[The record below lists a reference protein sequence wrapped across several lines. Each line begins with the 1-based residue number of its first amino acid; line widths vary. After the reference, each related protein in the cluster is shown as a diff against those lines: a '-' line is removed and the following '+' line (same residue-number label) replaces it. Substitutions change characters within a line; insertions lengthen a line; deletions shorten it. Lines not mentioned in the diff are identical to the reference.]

1 MHSQPTENQ
10 IYAILDQVMDPELN
24 HSLVELGMIRD
35 IDVDDGR
42 VQIELQL
49 TTPHCPFAGE
59 IEQRIRSALLEM
71 DAVNEVAINR
81 PCASDA

>member
-1 MHSQPTENQ
+1 MALQPTANQ

-35 IDVDDGR
+35 VDIEDGR
-42 VQIELQL
+42 IQIELQL

-59 IEQRIRSALLEM
+59 IEQRIRDALMEI
-71 DAVNEVAINR
+71 DNVDEVAISR
-81 PCASDA
+81 PCAQDD

>member
-1 MHSQPTENQ
+1 MALPPTTNQ

-35 IDVDDGR
+35 VDFEAGC
-42 VQIELQL
+42 VQVELQL

-71 DAVNEVAINR
+71 DSISEVSINR
-81 PCASDA
+81 PCAGDA

>member
-1 MHSQPTENQ
+1 MAPQPTSAH
-10 IYAILDQVMDPELN
+10 IYAILDHVMDPELN

-35 IDVDDGR
+35 IDIDDGR

-59 IEQRIRSALLEM
+59 IEQRIRNALLEM
-71 DAVNEVAINR
+71 DSINEVAISR
-81 PCASDA
+81 PCTQDS

>member
-1 MHSQPTENQ
+1 MAHAPTQNQ
-10 IYAILDQVMDPELN
+10 LYAILDHVMDPELN

-35 IDVDDGR
+35 IDIDDGR

-59 IEQRIRSALLEM
+59 IEQRIRSALMEM
-71 DAVNEVAINR
+71 DSIHEVAIHR
-81 PCASDA
+81 PCASEA

>member
-1 MHSQPTENQ
+1 MALSPTPNQ
-10 IYAILDQVMDPELN
+10 IYAMLDQVMDPELN

-35 IDVDDGR
+35 IDIDEGR

-59 IEQRIRSALLEM
+59 IEERIRSVLMEM
-71 DAVNEVAINR
+71 DSINEVAINR

>member
-1 MHSQPTENQ
+1 MALQPTSTQ

-35 IDVDDGR
+35 VDIDDGR

-59 IEQRIRSALLEM
+59 IEQRIRNALLEI
-71 DAVNEVAINR
+71 DSIDEVAISR
-81 PCASDA
+81 PCAQDD

>member
-1 MHSQPTENQ
+1 MSVQPTSTQ

-35 IDVDDGR
+35 VDIDDGR

-49 TTPHCPFAGE
+49 TTPHCPFASE
-59 IEQRIRSALLEM
+59 IEQRIRNALLEI
-71 DAVNEVAINR
+71 DSIDEVAICR
-81 PCASDA
+81 PCAQDD

>member
-1 MHSQPTENQ
+1 MNAQPSENQ

-35 IDVDDGR
+35 VDVDDGR

>member
-1 MHSQPTENQ
+1 MALQPTPNQ
-10 IYAILDQVMDPELN
+10 IYAILDHVMDPELN

-35 IDVDDGR
+35 VDIDEGR

-59 IEQRIRSALLEM
+59 IEARIRTALLEM
-71 DAVNEVAINR
+71 DSVNEVAIHR

>member
-1 MHSQPTENQ
+1 MASPPSTNQ

-24 HSLVELGMIRD
+24 HSLVELGMIRE
-35 IDVDDGR
+35 VDFDAGC

-59 IEQRIRSALLEM
+59 IEHRIRSALLEM
-71 DAVNEVAINR
+71 DSVDEVSINR
-81 PCASDA
+81 PCAGDA